1 MKGGKHVYE
10 QKGGLWFL
18 FTPHMATEHVKARLH
33 KAEKEQAAL
42 AKQQPAA
49 ATGQR

>member
-18 FTPHMATEHVKARLH
+18 STPHTATEHLKARTH
-33 KAEKEQAAL
+33 KAEKELAAL
-42 AKQQPAA
+42 TKQQPAA
-49 ATGQR
+49 PKR